1 MTWGL
6 AGKAVVAWLHRQAGN
21 RGRGVCLTAEI
32 LTQCRVLCP
41 ALAMERKPVT
51 KDARLWLGLR
61 AEGVPTCECARE
73 QQQRRACRGSAA
85 GGAQMQIRR
94 AVEKPKFG
102 QVSGLVGFHP
112 RCTLLRVGGGGYHRP
127 CKSLVRWFARDCE
140 MRGKYF
146 EGGGRDGAGLNVCL
160 VMRAL
165 GARKVTHQ
173 NEPPGKLHLAASL
186 PGSSLN

>member
-1 MTWGL
+1 M
-6 AGKAVVAWLHRQAGN
+6 
-21 RGRGVCLTAEI
+21 
-32 LTQCRVLCP
+32 
-41 ALAMERKPVT
+41 T

-112 RCTLLRVGGGGYHRP
+112 RCTLLRVGGDITGPAKASFGG
-127 CKSLVRWFARDCE
+127 L
-140 MRGKYF
+140 RGTVKCV
-146 EGGGRDGAGLNVCL
+146 GNILKVVAGTGR
-160 VMRAL
+160 
-165 GARKVTHQ
+165 
-173 NEPPGKLHLAASL
+173 ASM
-186 PGSSLN
+186 SVW